1 MSKELTGNLNGQ
13 DLKIGII
20 VSRFNEFITDKLL
33 EGCID
38 SLVRNG
44 VDKNNILVAKVPG
57 AFEIPFFA
65 AQFTKTKNK
74 FDAVICLGA
83 VIKGSTDHFTFISS
97 EVTKGVASA
106 GINSGIPVIYGVIT
120 PDTLEQAI
128 ERAGTKA
135 GNKGREAALA
145 AIESANLNKKIRDL

>member
-1 MSKELTGNLNGQ
+1 MSLEIAGGLNGK
-13 DLKIGII
+13 DLNIGII

-38 SLVRNG
+38 TLVRNG
-44 VDKNNILVAKVPG
+44 VDKNNITIVKVPG

-65 AQFTKTKNK
+65 VQLTKSNK
-74 FDAVICLGA
+74 YFDAIICLGA
-83 VIKGSTDHFTFISS
+83 VMKGATDHFTFISS
-97 EVTKGVASA
+97 EVTKGIAMA
-106 GINSGIPVIYGVIT
+106 GIQSNIPVVYGVIT

-135 GNKGREAALA
+135 GNKGREAALT
-145 AIESANLNKKIRDL
+145 AIETANLKKELNNL